1 MGLSKAT
8 GSCRLLC
15 RALHKSLL
23 ESATLF
29 RSWQS
34 KKSDVGYRERCRPAL
49 QRLQTV
55 TSARFRESPVIFP
68 HHALRVARGADTT
81 AFAVVGHEVVVPK
94 IITQGTGKAVSIV
107 AALVRLQK
115 PFE

>member
-49 QRLQTV
+49 QRYPSPTN
-55 TSARFRESPVIFP
+55 TRFRVAQWSPSSVR
-68 HHALRVARGADTT
+68 RV
-81 AFAVVGHEVVVPK
+81 
-94 IITQGTGKAVSIV
+94 
-107 AALVRLQK
+107 LQEGQT
-115 PFE
+115 PRPLQE